1 MIDYTNKNYITTLFD
16 KAIHYVLTKYYNIN
30 FSKINLKQYQQNMF
44 KNKGDKDRGICGLV
58 ALFSAFGKYFKNNSM
73 KTIDNLTK
81 LSVNIRNDM
90 HNLVS
95 YINQYELQ
103 EDYSL
108 IMNTIC
114 TIDLYCN
121 LKNSNFIAANL
132 IHEYVSNSK
141 G

>member
-1 MIDYTNKNYITTLFD
+1 MEFVRVLIFKILIVVVAQDSLKH
-16 KAIHYVLTKYYNIN
+16 KAIHDFEYFISRLE
-30 FSKINLKQYQQNMF
+30 
-44 KNKGDKDRGICGLV
+44 KGYK
-58 ALFSAFGKYFKNNSM
+58 
-73 KTIDNLTK
+73 
-81 LSVNIRNDM
+81 
-90 HNLVS
+90 
-95 YINQYELQ
+95 
-103 EDYSL
+103 EDYSI